1 MTSRLPGSD
10 PVTLKMW
17 LGRNPSAGHQVREW
31 TASAWAQ
38 SSRASLHV
46 DCAWGIKESLS
57 PVFGRRTSRAATW
70 LISQAAQL
78 VQGFDRMEGGGFDG
92 RQQAGDEAD
101 GFEQ

>member
-1 MTSRLPGSD
+1 
-10 PVTLKMW
+10 
-17 LGRNPSAGHQVREW
+17 
-31 TASAWAQ
+31 
-38 SSRASLHV
+38 
-46 DCAWGIKESLS
+46 LS